1 MSNRLGDHYN
11 RYSKSSYSEYN
22 TKQYDQNNFNNA
34 YNPSYNVKHS
44 LTQEPDIEYEEFT
57 HYLSVSSRDRNRNP
71 SHPDNIPI
79 WSNVNNYSITFPLEF
94 RNISSVELIQGIIPA
109 TNDADKE
116 PYLLLDIDEIPDV
129 MISNDKY
136 ISDSFAMLQPTIP
149 TTTGGFMQIDKRI
162 HENTIKYYKT
172 PKASLAKMT
181 ISIKDCNGIL
191 FEFGTDTL
199 PPTVID
205 KSLQNTFVFK
215 IITLEKRRS
224 ELNHR
229 GVF

>member
-11 RYSKSSYSEYN
+11 RYSQTKYSEYN
-22 TKQYDQNNFNNA
+22 TKQFDQNSYDNVWNKENNTQF
-34 YNPSYNVKHS
+34 SVKNES
-44 LTQEPDIEYEEFT
+44 NIEYEEYT
-57 HYLSVSSRDRNRNP
+57 HYITVSSRDRDR
-71 SHPDNIPI
+71 SVYT
-79 WSNVNNYSITFPLEF
+79 NVNNYCITLQQEF
-94 RNISSVELIQGIIPA
+94 KNVSSVELVQAIIPA
-109 TNDADKE
+109 KNNCDAE
-116 PYLLLDIDEIPDV
+116 PYILLDIDEVSDV
-129 MISNDKY
+129 MISSDKH
-136 ISDSFAMLQPTIP
+136 ISDSFAILQPTVP
-149 TTTGGFMQIDKRI
+149 TTSAGFMQIDKRI

-181 ISIKDCNGIL
+181 ISIKNCNGIL
-191 FEFGTDTL
+191 FDFGTDTI
-199 PPTVID
+199 PPTVVD